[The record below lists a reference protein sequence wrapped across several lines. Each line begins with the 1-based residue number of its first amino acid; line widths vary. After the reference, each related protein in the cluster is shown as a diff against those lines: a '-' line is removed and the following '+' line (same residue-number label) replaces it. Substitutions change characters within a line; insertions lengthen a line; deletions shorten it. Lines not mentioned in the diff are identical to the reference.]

1 MDGIHHVTLPVA
13 DLPRAVAFYERLLEA
28 EPLGPEDEENGADGA
43 DGSGTAGEPAAGQ
56 PGADAWLR
64 VGGDLLRLT
73 HSPGTVPEDDG
84 PLETVDLAL
93 AVREPDLV
101 ALRARLDA
109 GGHDYRE
116 ATTSLRFR
124 DPDGNRL
131 AATTRSGPTTG

>member
-13 DLPRAVAFYERLLEA
+13 DLPRAVAFYEQVLEA
-28 EPLGPEDEENGADGA
+28 EPLGPEDDE
-43 DGSGTAGEPAAGQ
+43 DGSGTAGEGTADQPA
-56 PGADAWLR
+56 ADAWLR

-73 HSPGTVPEDDG
+73 PSPEAVPDDDG